1 MTLHIPSAAP
11 IFALEASVQAAT
23 VTAIGAII
31 VALVGIA
38 LELLRR
44 NHKQLGTVRDQ
55 VQNKHSTN
63 LRDDVDKVLSGL
75 DDVKTILRQHGSEIG
90 GIREE
95 LRHERAERL
104 DVERRLND
112 LTRDH

>member
-1 MTLHIPSAAP
+1 MNPPHLTL
-11 IFALEASVQAAT
+11 ALDATVQAAT
-23 VTAIGAII
+23 VTALGTII

-44 NHKQLGTVRDQ
+44 NHKRLGTVRDQ
-55 VQNKHSTN
+55 VQNNHDTN
-63 LRDDVDKVLSGL
+63 LRDDVDQVLTGL
-75 DDVKTILRQHGSEIG
+75 DDVKNMLHQHGRDIG

-104 DVERRLND
+104 DVERRLTD
-112 LTRDH
+112 HLRDS